1 MEDHSVDNDLVH
13 DQETILTDPIEN
25 LQVHSLFLI
34 QIGPYTPLAGPS
46 RRSPPPN
53 PSRSAS
59 PKVSR
64 SRIAPMK
71 SYKNFMLTQSDDASP
86 DIFQRRY
93 DEYQVQYCKDA
104 SNYYFEKN
112 KCEEWFRE
120 RYDPLIQQ
128 NMETESQEW
137 AQAESQKIFDRIA
150 YDKAGFLSSAR
161 LSPLESTEGDD
172 KSITGIAL
180 LFILFS
186 MILIHFFL
194 SI

>member
-1 MEDHSVDNDLVH
+1 
-13 DQETILTDPIEN
+13 
-25 LQVHSLFLI
+25 
-34 QIGPYTPLAGPS
+34 
-46 RRSPPPN
+46 
-53 PSRSAS
+53 
-59 PKVSR
+59 
-64 SRIAPMK
+64 MK